1 MAGNRKE
8 VMRLLADFS
17 TIGMTV
23 AFSIFIGVGIGYYLD
38 RKVFSGKT
46 YPWLTM
52 IFLGF
57 GVASA
62 FVNLY
67 RMARRK
73 DL

>member
-1 MAGNRKE
+1 MAENRKE
-8 VMRLLADFS
+8 MIRMLADFS
-17 TIGMTV
+17 TIGMTM
-23 AFSIFIGVGIGYYLD
+23 AFSVFIGGGIGYFLD
-38 RKVFSGKT
+38 RKVFGGKI

>member
-1 MAGNRKE
+1 M
-8 VMRLLADFS
+8 LADFS

-23 AFSIFIGVGIGYYLD
+23 AFSVFIGAGIGYYLD
-38 RKVFSGKT
+38 RKVFGGKT

-57 GVASA
+57 GVAAA
-62 FVNLY
+62 FVNMY
-67 RMARRK
+67 RMANRK